1 MKKTAITLC
10 LLLAGILFSKPAH
23 AQADEIAQLLLNVE
37 KLAQFKQILS
47 DMKTGYTVLDKG
59 YGAIKD
65 ISEGNFNLHN
75 AFLNDLLSVSPT
87 VQKYHKIADIIK
99 YQLLLVSE
107 YKNAFNSF
115 KSGGSFSP
123 SEISY
128 LESVYGNLISQSLRN
143 LDELT
148 NVVTANKLRMSDDER
163 IKAIDHI
170 NDDMEDKLQFL
181 RTFNNSTAVMA
192 AQRQKA
198 LQDNQAMKTM
208 YGIN

>member
-1 MKKTAITLC
+1 MKKILTTI
-10 LLLAGILFSKPAH
+10 LLLTAGLFCSRPAH

-37 KLAQFKQILS
+37 KLSQFKQILS
-47 DMKTGYTVLDKG
+47 DMKTGYDVLDKG
-59 YGAIKD
+59 YGTIKD
-65 ISEGNFNLHN
+65 ISEGNLYLHN
-75 AFLNDLLSVSPT
+75 TFLNGLLAVSPT
-87 VQKYHKIADIIK
+87 VQKYHKIADIIN

-107 YKNAFNSF
+107 YKNALNNF
-115 KSGGSFSP
+115 KSGGSFNP

-128 LESVYGNLISQSLRN
+128 LESVYSNLISQSLHS

-170 NDDMEDKLQFL
+170 NDDMEDKLMFL
-181 RTFNNSTAVMA
+181 RSFNNSTAVMA

-198 LQDNQAMKTM
+198 IQENQGLKTI
-208 YGIN
+208 YGLN